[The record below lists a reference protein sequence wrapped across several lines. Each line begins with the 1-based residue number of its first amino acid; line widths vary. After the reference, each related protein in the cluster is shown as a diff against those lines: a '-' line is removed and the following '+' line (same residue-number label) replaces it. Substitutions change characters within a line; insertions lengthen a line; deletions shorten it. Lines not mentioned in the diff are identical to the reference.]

1 MRKPFSY
8 VSNCTFEVKHLI
20 IVLRGLNI
28 RTVQQKLWYIKEIC
42 FLLSDSDK
50 RRNDVIWDAV
60 EPFSRYELVS
70 FAWQLLSAVFKYP
83 PSLSARGFAELYTA
97 LPIIFYL
104 FPTFIWVLSKRWSR
118 GIAKQRGR
126 RQRTEIKTNLDST
139 RAYVLN
145 PAFTTIKSMLNG
157 FIMEIMNIKLAN

>member
-8 VSNCTFEVKHLI
+8 VSNCQFEIKHLI
-20 IVLRGLNI
+20 IVLRGLTV
-28 RTVQQKLWYIKEIC
+28 RTVQQKLWHIKEIC

-83 PSLSARGFAELYTA
+83 PSLSARGFAELYRA
-97 LPIIFYL
+97 AIIFYL
-104 FPTFIWVLSKRWSR
+104 FPTFIWVLSKGWSR
-118 GIAKQRGR
+118 RIAQQRGR
-126 RQRTEIKTNLDST
+126 RQRTKIKMNLDST

-145 PAFTTIKSMLNG
+145 PAV
-157 FIMEIMNIKLAN
+157 

>member
-1 MRKPFSY
+1 MFITNHHVEFTMEIRKLMYIWLKVPVKTIATIHYSDMRKRF
-8 VSNCTFEVKHLI
+8 SNCQFEVKHLI

-28 RTVQQKLWYIKEIC
+28 RTVQQKLWHIKEIC

-83 PSLSARGFAELYTA
+83 PSLSARGFAELYRA
-97 LPIIFYL
+97 AIIFYL

-126 RQRTEIKTNLDST
+126 RQRTKI
-139 RAYVLN
+139 
-145 PAFTTIKSMLNG
+145 
-157 FIMEIMNIKLAN
+157 